1 MICTSTNKTHNSIK
15 AFRNDCNQPSFIY
28 TANLVPD
35 ISLKI
40 QNAIEGFG
48 TQFQQISLNYLWP
61 RSNRRQETTL
71 GRPWTVKT
79 RIECTSLFRV
89 RRSHKRRKM
98 SGKEGL
104 PIRLM
109 SKTNSKQRKG
119 AIMHFIPRRSLL
131 MTTTTT

>member
-71 GRPWTVKT
+71 GRPWTV
-79 RIECTSLFRV
+79 
-89 RRSHKRRKM
+89 
-98 SGKEGL
+98 
-104 PIRLM
+104 
-109 SKTNSKQRKG
+109 QRQELSVPAYSESEEVTKG
-119 AIMHFIPRRSLL
+119 AK
-131 MTTTTT
+131 